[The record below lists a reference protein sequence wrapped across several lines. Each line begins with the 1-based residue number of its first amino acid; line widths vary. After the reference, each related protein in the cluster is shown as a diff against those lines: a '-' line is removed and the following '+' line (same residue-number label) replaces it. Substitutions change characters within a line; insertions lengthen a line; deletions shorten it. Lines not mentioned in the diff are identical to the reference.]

1 MNQETGIPTLRTKI
15 IHGFRVKNP
24 VYLHCTDIYFGLLR
38 SSRIIWSS
46 LLGNNVDSCY
56 LAWSRP
62 HEKPHRWVRYDE
74 ERKTTSV
81 GGNCISYF
89 VAPRITY
96 KYHYLQLITHLE
108 VAKAAE
114 LPTTS
119 FNKSDTSSSR
129 GLKLLPDQVLS
140 TGGRKICQEVRADF
154 LWWQGWYFALKV
166 QRSVWLA
173 AVDTRA
179 TTVLQGGKRSKQGAG
194 LEENDLGVT

>member
-46 LLGNNVDSCY
+46 LLGNNIDSCY

-62 HEKPHRWVRYDE
+62 HEKPHRWVRHDE
-74 ERKTTSV
+74 ERTTTSV

-89 VAPRITY
+89 VAPRVTY

-108 VAKAAE
+108 VTKAAE

-129 GLKLLPDQVLS
+129 GFKLLPDQVLS
-140 TGGRKICQEVRADF
+140 TGERFVRRCKQIF
-154 LWWQGWYFALKV
+154 C
-166 QRSVWLA
+166 
-173 AVDTRA
+173 
-179 TTVLQGGKRSKQGAG
+179 GGKADILPWRCNAVFDWQQWILGLQLYCRVGKGANKG
-194 LEENDLGVT
+194 LNLRKMTWE

>member
-1 MNQETGIPTLRTKI
+1 MNRRTGIPTLRTKN
-15 IHGFRVKNP
+15 IHEFQVENP
-24 VYLHCTDIYFGLLR
+24 VYFLTDVDFSLLR
-38 SSRIIWSS
+38 SYRIIWSS
-46 LLGNNVDSCY
+46 LLGNNIDSCE
-56 LAWSRP
+56 LPWSRP
-62 HEKPHRWVRYDE
+62 HERPHRWVRTRW
-74 ERKTTSV
+74 RKKNKIS

-89 VAPRITY
+89 VARRVTY

-129 GLKLLPDQVLS
+129 GFKLLPDQVLS
-140 TGGRKICQEVRADF
+140 TGERKICQEVRADV

-179 TTVLQGGKRSKQGAG
+179 TTVLQGGKRSKQGAE